1 MKKLFAVVA
10 ATLLSATAFAGEA
23 TTTVKISGWHCSGC
37 ASDTAAAIKKIK
49 GVKSA
54 TPDFEKSEVVVAY
67 DDSQA
72 KPADFEKAVKKT
84 GYDVAK

>member
-1 MKKLFAVVA
+1 MKKLFAVA
-10 ATLLSATAFAGEA
+10 ALVLFPVTAFAGEA

-37 ASDTAAAIKKIK
+37 AEDTAAAIKKIK
-49 GVKSA
+49 GVKTVTA
-54 TPDFEKSEVVVAY
+54 DFEKSQVVVAY
-67 DDSQA
+67 DDAQV